1 MATRP
6 DEKTGPDE
14 PSDEELILYH
24 YGELPDPAAL
34 AARLEA
40 SPAAARRYDE
50 LRRVL
55 AAAEEEWT
63 VPAPEPAFEAR
74 LWARLRPRLEPRR
87 RGALVPAAARF
98 AARTRRWVPAAA
110 AALVLLAVGYLAGRL
125 APGTQPAPAPP
136 LSAEARQRLL
146 VGTLAE
152 HLERSQRLFT
162 ELDNLAAGETAAL
175 AGERQAARE
184 LLADNRLYRSAAE
197 HGGREGIATLLA
209 DLEPVLLELAHLP
222 AEPDAGEI
230 AFLRRSIESRGLLF
244 KTRVASDL
252 LHRTLESPPAPASRS
267 NV

>member
-1 MATRP
+1 MRP
-6 DEKTGPDE
+6 EE
-14 PSDEELILYH
+14 PSDEELVLYH
-24 YGELPDPAAL
+24 YGELPDRAAL

-55 AAAEEEWT
+55 AAAEEQWT
-63 VPAPEPAFEAR
+63 VPAPEPGFESR
-74 LWARLRPRLEPRR
+74 LWAQLRPALEPRR
-87 RGALVPAAARF
+87 GGVLVPAAGRF
-98 AARTRRWVPAAA
+98 GARRWVPAAA
-110 AALVLLAVGYLAGRL
+110 AALLLLAVGYLAGRL
-125 APGTQPAPAPP
+125 APGAQPAPAPP

-162 ELDNLAAGETAAL
+162 ELDNLPAGESAAL
-175 AGERQAARE
+175 AAEREAARE

-197 HGGREGIATLLA
+197 HGGRDGIATLLA

-222 AEPDAGEI
+222 AEPDAAEI

-244 KTRVASDL
+244 KTRVASAL
-252 LHRTLESPPAPASRS
+252 LHRTLESPPAPDSRS